1 MLVIG
6 KPAEFGTDNLP
17 VRGQCQPH
25 TKGWRLRLFHRGQ
38 EDLLHTDTYY
48 VCAQIQRSC
57 AGLSTAET
65 QAKARAMAAEFAS
78 SLNVQATQKMSPGRG
93 DGDSSLLDTVDL
105 QETGGGE
112 GEKPPGTTR
121 IPREE
126 MEREARKRRKGF
138 TE

>member
-6 KPAEFGTDNLP
+6 KPAEFGPDALP

-25 TKGWRLRLFHRGQ
+25 TKGWRLRFFHRGT
-38 EDLLHTDTYY
+38 EEFLHQDTFY

-57 AGLSTAET
+57 AGLSPEEART
-65 QAKARAMAAEFAS
+65 KARAMATEFAN
-78 SLNVQATQKMSPGRG
+78 SLNVQETQKMAASSGAS
-93 DGDSSLLDTVDL
+93 DSANMDTVDL
-105 QETGGGE
+105 RDDESEARPGS
-112 GEKPPGTTR
+112 GTTK